1 MAGNASTICIAMK
14 DPAIP
19 REPCDS
25 MREVIDLYKRD
36 VDRSLIAS
44 RLALTH
50 EQRFIEVMRAQRM
63 VEELRRAGAEA
74 RQARS

>member
-1 MAGNASTICIAMK
+1 MDADATR
-14 DPAIP
+14 

-50 EQRFIEVMRAQRM
+50 EERFIEVMRAQRM

-74 RQARS
+74 RRARS